1 MLSTS
6 RETAARGVVNGLGR
20 WTVVADCG
28 VRLADLINEFDRAVD
43 G

>member
-6 RETAARGVVNGLGR
+6 RETEWGGGPIGA

-28 VRLADLINEFDRAVD
+28 VRLADPINELDRAVD